1 VEEFPRPFFLL
12 ELAVVDD
19 FDPFVLDEQRL
30 IDEQLGSDD
39 FLSLSRFVLTLSPAL
54 ECSLFFTDFSSS
66 DVVLVFSL
74 IIMSSVAVVDPK
86 DSDIAIMLG
95 MSSQG
100 LSISVTLD
108 AELVFTNPVCIF
120 SIL

>member
-1 VEEFPRPFFLL
+1 MEEFPRPFFLL